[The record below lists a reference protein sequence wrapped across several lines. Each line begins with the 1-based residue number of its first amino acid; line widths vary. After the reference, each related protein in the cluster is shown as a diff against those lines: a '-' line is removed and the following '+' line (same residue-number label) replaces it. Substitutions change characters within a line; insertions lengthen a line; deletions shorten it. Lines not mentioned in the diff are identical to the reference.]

1 MRTAS
6 QLQALMTFSK
16 KFITKEDLCEL
27 YHTTDDQQLYA
38 ILKELVEAGYLQP
51 VARSKTNGNLQFP
64 IYLKYRIQIPTESL
78 SAELEEIGKLHSL
91 LQSSGYLQSKPIEYR
106 KYKEMLQKLDQYLFT
121 RLPDPIAVSRK
132 ERSFEIF
139 GEEKQLDNSA
149 FCYLLEKLGFNSDT
163 LAFYDTPEYCFNDF
177 ISEHK
182 SQMVLLICENKDI
195 WFNIRRRMFEGH
207 AATLFGVHIDG
218 VVYGCGNKVTQKE
231 ALTSY
236 THFMGNA
243 QVSYLYWGDI
253 DRAGL
258 NIYMDLK
265 NANPQLDIQLFLP
278 AYEKM
283 LELSRSVDLPDSDD
297 HRGIMK
303 DYTSIYNCFSEFYL
317 DQLTSN
323 LEYNKRLPQEIISY
337 AVLLQE
343 MR

>member
-1 MRTAS
+1 MHTAHYVQRLLS
-6 QLQALMTFSK
+6 FPK
-16 KFITKEDLCEL
+16 KFITKDELCEL
-27 YHTTDDQQLYA
+27 YHTTEDQLLYD
-38 ILKELVEAGYLQP
+38 ILRGLAEAGYIQP
-51 VARSKTNGNLQFP
+51 VIRSKTNGNLRFP
-64 IYLKYRIQIPTESL
+64 IYLKYRIQIPEESL
-78 SAELEEIGKLHSL
+78 STELEEIGKLHSL

-106 KYKEMLQKLDQYLFT
+106 NHKEMLRRLDHYLFT
-121 RLPDPIAVSRK
+121 QSSDPIAVSRK

-149 FCYLLEKLGFNSDT
+149 FCNLLEKLGFNSQA

-177 ISEHK
+177 IPEHK

-207 AATLFGVHIDG
+207 ADTLFGTHIDG

-236 THFMGNA
+236 THFMGKA
-243 QVSYLYWGDI
+243 HVSYLYWGDI

-258 NIYMDLK
+258 NIYMGLK
-265 NANPQLDIQLFLP
+265 SANPQLDIRLFLP

-297 HRGIMK
+297 HREIMK
-303 DYTSIYNCFSEFYL
+303 DYASIYDCFSESYVEEL
-317 DQLTSN
+317 KSN
-323 LEYNKRLPQEIISY
+323 LENNKRLPQEIISY